1 MPFEFPMRGETYFLT
16 PSVRATLPGGFISL
30 SDGVTHYQ
38 FEGPEESPVVVLIH
52 GFSVPYFIWDPT
64 FEALLEAGYRVLR
77 YDLFGR
83 GYSDRP
89 FVPNELPLFDRQL
102 IELLDALNIDQVH
115 AVLGLSMGG
124 VIAANFTVQHTER
137 VKYLGLFDPA
147 GFPVEF
153 PFYFKLLRTP
163 GLGEALFGMVGKSMF
178 RKMAEDDFYDPAHID
193 MFIDQ
198 YLLQMQYK
206 GFRRSLLA
214 TMRGELLGSGETLY
228 KKVGGMDIPVLLIWG
243 ELDRTVPFKFS
254 EKVVDAIPQVEFNP
268 IANSGHIPHYEHAAE
283 VNPILI
289 EFLNHE

>member
-1 MPFEFPMRGETYFLT
+1 MPFDFPVRGEKQRLT
-16 PSVRATLPGGFISL
+16 PAVRVNLPGDFVSL
-30 SDGVTHYQ
+30 TDGVTHYQ
-38 FEGPEESPVVVLIH
+38 LEGPAESPVVVLVH

-64 FEALLEAGYRVLR
+64 FDTLLEAGYRVLR

-89 FVPNELPLFDRQL
+89 FSQNGLALFDRQL
-102 IELLDALNIDQVH
+102 VELLDALSIDQVH

-124 VIAANFTVQHTER
+124 VIAANFTVQHPGRTNS
-137 VKYLGLFDPA
+137 LGLFDPA

-153 PFYFKLLRTP
+153 PFYFKLLRAP
-163 GLGEALFGMVGKSMF
+163 GLGELLFGMVGESMF
-178 RKMAEDDFYDPAHID
+178 RKMAEDDFYDPVHID
-193 MFIDQ
+193 MFVDQ

-214 TMRGELLGSGETLY
+214 TMRGDLLESGEVLY
-228 KKVGGMDIPVLLIWG
+228 QKVGGMDIPVLLVWG

-254 EKVVDAIPQVEFNP
+254 QRVVDAIPQVEFHP
-268 IANSGHIPHYEHAAE
+268 ISNSGHIPHYEHADQ
-283 VNPILI
+283 VNPILL